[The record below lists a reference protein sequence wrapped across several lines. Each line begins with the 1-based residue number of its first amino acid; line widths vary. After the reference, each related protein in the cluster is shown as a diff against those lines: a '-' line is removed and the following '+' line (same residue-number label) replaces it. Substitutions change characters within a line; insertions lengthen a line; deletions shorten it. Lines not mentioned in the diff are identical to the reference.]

1 MKCRVKKKSVSDM
14 WSNIKQSN
22 KVVIG
27 VQEEEEVFGGR
38 RIYIF
43 REIMA
48 GKIFKFDR
56 NCKPTG
62 PRSLIKLKQN
72 THNST
77 L

>member
-38 RIYIF
+38 RIYVF

-48 GKIFKFDR
+48 EKFS
-56 NCKPTG
+56 
-62 PRSLIKLKQN
+62 SLIETVSLQVQEA
-72 THNST
+72 
-77 L
+77 